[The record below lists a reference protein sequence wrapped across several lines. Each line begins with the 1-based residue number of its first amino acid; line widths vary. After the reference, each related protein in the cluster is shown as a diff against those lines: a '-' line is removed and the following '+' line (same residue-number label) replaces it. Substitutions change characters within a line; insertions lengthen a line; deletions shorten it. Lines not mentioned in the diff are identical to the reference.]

1 MKMFR
6 KFGFIVVVIALTICD
21 VTLAQDDEVS
31 DADELKIT
39 ALEALISAPPERALP
54 LVTKVL
60 QGNHSDEVKES
71 ALFILS
77 QIETPEAQALLLDT
91 ARQSSGDLQ
100 IEAIQMAGIG
110 GDPDTLAAL
119 RDIYT
124 NGDSDVREAVVEAYL
139 IAGDSQAIYE
149 IAVAAES
156 EDDFESAVEM
166 LAAMGAMDELRSLL
180 DSRGPSEGLVEAYII
195 ADDFETLNTMAMDG
209 SNPEVQIQAIEG
221 LGIVGDE
228 QANTVLLEIYRGA
241 DNADVKEA
249 AMDGM
254 LIADYDEGLLALY
267 RESQDTA
274 EKRELLEYLTMMD
287 SDEVWALIDEALEE
301 QQ

>member
-1 MKMFR
+1 MFR
-6 KFGFIVVVIALTICD
+6 KFGFIVVVIALAICD

-100 IEAIQMAGIG
+100 IDAIQMAGIG

-139 IAGDSQAIYE
+139 IAGDNQAIYE

-209 SNPEVQIQAIEG
+209 SNPDAQIQAIEG
-221 LGIVGDE
+221 LGIVGGE

-274 EKRELLEYLTMMD
+274 EKRDLLEYLTRMD
-287 SDEVWALIDEALEE
+287 SDEVWALIDDALEE

>member
-1 MKMFR
+1 MFR

-166 LAAMGAMDELRSLL
+166 LAAMGAMDELRRLL

>member
-1 MKMFR
+1 MIKQL
-6 KFGFIVVVIALTICD
+6 GIIATALAIALCN
-21 VTLAQDDEVS
+21 VALAQNSETS

-77 QIETPEAQALLLDT
+77 QIETPEAQALLLDA

-100 IEAIQMAGIG
+100 VEAIQMAGIG

-124 NGDSDVREAVVEAYL
+124 NGDSDVREAVIEAYL

-180 DSRGPSEGLVEAYII
+180 DSRGPSEGLVEAYIV

-267 RESQDTA
+267 RESEDTA
-274 EKRELLEYLTMMD
+274 EKRDLLEYLTRMD
-287 SDEVWALIDEALEE
+287 SDEVWALIDDALEE

>member
-149 IAVAAES
+149 IAFAAES

>member
-1 MKMFR
+1 MFR

-100 IEAIQMAGIG
+100 IDAIQMAGIG

-139 IAGDSQAIYE
+139 IAGDNQAIYE

-209 SNPEVQIQAIEG
+209 SNPDAQIQAIEG
-221 LGIVGDE
+221 LGIVGGE

-274 EKRELLEYLTMMD
+274 EKRDLLEYLTRMD
-287 SDEVWALIDEALEE
+287 SDEVWALIDDALEE

>member
-1 MKMFR
+1 MNKP
-6 KFGFIVVVIALTICD
+6 FGFFVTAVAIAMCN
-21 VTLAQDDEVS
+21 VALAQNDETS
-31 DADELKIT
+31 DADELRIT

-60 QGNHSDEVKES
+60 QGNHSDEVKGS

-91 ARQSSGDLQ
+91 ATQSSGDLQ

-110 GDPDTLAAL
+110 GNPETLAAL
-119 RDIYT
+119 KEIYA
-124 NGDSDVREAVVEAYL
+124 NGNNEIREAVVEAYL

-149 IAVAAES
+149 IALVAES
-156 EDDFESAVEM
+156 EDDFENSVEM
-166 LAAMGAMDELRSLL
+166 LAAMGAMEELRSLL
-180 DSRGPSEGLVEAYII
+180 DSRGPSEGLVVAYII
-195 ADDFETLNTMAMDG
+195 ADDFETLNSMAMDG
-209 SNPEVQIQAIEG
+209 SNPDVQIQAIEG
-221 LGIVGDE
+221 LGIVGGE
-228 QANTVLLEIYRGA
+228 QANAVLLEIYRGA
-241 DNADVKEA
+241 SNNDVKEA

-267 RESQDTA
+267 RESEDSA

-301 QQ
+301 RP

>member
-1 MKMFR
+1 MFR

-149 IAVAAES
+149 IAFAAES

>member
-1 MKMFR
+1 MIKQL
-6 KFGFIVVVIALTICD
+6 GFIATALAVALCN
-21 VTLAQDDEVS
+21 VALAQNSETS

-77 QIETPEAQALLLDT
+77 QIETPEAQALLLDA

-100 IEAIQMAGIG
+100 VEAIQMAGIG

-124 NGDSDVREAVVEAYL
+124 NGDSDVREAVIEAYL

-156 EDDFESAVEM
+156 EEDFESAVEM

-209 SNPEVQIQAIEG
+209 SNPDVQIQAIEG
-221 LGIVGDE
+221 LGIVGGE

-274 EKRELLEYLTMMD
+274 EKRDLLEYLTMMD

>member
-1 MKMFR
+1 MIKQL
-6 KFGFIVVVIALTICD
+6 GIIATALAIALCN
-21 VTLAQDDEVS
+21 VALAQNSETS

-77 QIETPEAQALLLDT
+77 QIETPEAQALLLDA

-100 IEAIQMAGIG
+100 VEAIQMAGIG

-124 NGDSDVREAVVEAYL
+124 NGDSDVREAVIEAYL

-209 SNPEVQIQAIEG
+209 SNPDVQIQAIEG
-221 LGIVGDE
+221 LGIVGGE

-274 EKRELLEYLTMMD
+274 EKRDLLEYLTRMD
-287 SDEVWALIDEALEE
+287 SDEVWALIDDALEE

>member
-1 MKMFR
+1 MIKQL
-6 KFGFIVVVIALTICD
+6 GIIATALAVALCN
-21 VTLAQDDEVS
+21 VALAQNSETS

-77 QIETPEAQALLLDT
+77 QIETPEAQALLLDA

-100 IEAIQMAGIG
+100 VEAIQMAGIG

-124 NGDSDVREAVVEAYL
+124 NGDSDVREAVIEAYL

-156 EDDFESAVEM
+156 EEDFESAVEM

-209 SNPEVQIQAIEG
+209 SNPDVQIQAIEG
-221 LGIVGDE
+221 LGIVGGE

-274 EKRELLEYLTMMD
+274 EKRDLLEYLTRMD
-287 SDEVWALIDEALEE
+287 SDEVWALIDDALEE

>member
-100 IEAIQMAGIG
+100 IDAIQMAGIG

-139 IAGDSQAIYE
+139 IAGDNQAIYE

-209 SNPEVQIQAIEG
+209 SNPDAQIQAIEG
-221 LGIVGDE
+221 LGIVGGE

-254 LIADYDEGLLALY
+254 LIADYDEGLLTLY

-274 EKRELLEYLTMMD
+274 EKRDLLEYLTMMD

>member
-1 MKMFR
+1 MFR
-6 KFGFIVVVIALTICD
+6 KFGFIVVVIALAICD

-100 IEAIQMAGIG
+100 IDAIQMAGIG

-139 IAGDSQAIYE
+139 IAGDNQAIYE

-209 SNPEVQIQAIEG
+209 SNPDVQIQAIEG
-221 LGIVGDE
+221 LGIVGGE

-274 EKRELLEYLTMMD
+274 EKRDLLEYLTRMD
-287 SDEVWALIDEALEE
+287 SDEVWALIDDALEE

>member
-1 MKMFR
+1 MIKQL
-6 KFGFIVVVIALTICD
+6 GIIATALAVALCN
-21 VTLAQDDEVS
+21 VALAQNSETS

-77 QIETPEAQALLLDT
+77 QIETPEAQALLLDA

-100 IEAIQMAGIG
+100 VEAIQMAGIG

-124 NGDSDVREAVVEAYL
+124 NGDSDVREAVVEDYL
-139 IAGDSQAIYE
+139 IAGDNQAIYE

-156 EDDFESAVEM
+156 EEDFESAVEM

-209 SNPEVQIQAIEG
+209 SNPDVQIQAIEG
-221 LGIVGDE
+221 LGIVGGE

-274 EKRELLEYLTMMD
+274 EKRDLLEYLTRMD
-287 SDEVWALIDEALEE
+287 SDEVWALIDDALEE

>member
-1 MKMFR
+1 MIKQL
-6 KFGFIVVVIALTICD
+6 GIIATALAIALCN
-21 VTLAQDDEVS
+21 VALAQNSETS

-77 QIETPEAQALLLDT
+77 QIETPEAQALLLDA

-100 IEAIQMAGIG
+100 VEAIQMAGIG

-124 NGDSDVREAVVEAYL
+124 NGDSDVREAVIEAYL

-166 LAAMGAMDELRSLL
+166 LAAMGAMEELRSLL

-209 SNPEVQIQAIEG
+209 SNPDVQIQAIEG
-221 LGIVGDE
+221 LGIVGGE

-274 EKRELLEYLTMMD
+274 EKRDLLEYLTRMD
-287 SDEVWALIDEALEE
+287 SDEVWALIDDALEE

>member
-1 MKMFR
+1 MFR
-6 KFGFIVVVIALTICD
+6 QFGFIVVVIALTICN

-31 DADELKIT
+31 EADELKIT

-77 QIETPEAQALLLDT
+77 QIETPEAQAILLDA

-100 IEAIQMAGIG
+100 VEAIQMAGIG

-149 IAVAAES
+149 IAAAAES

-195 ADDFETLNTMAMDG
+195 AHDFETLNTMAMDG
-209 SNPEVQIQAIEG
+209 SNPDVQIQAIEG
-221 LGIVGDE
+221 LGIVGGE
-228 QANTVLLEIYRGA
+228 QANAVLLEIYRGA

-267 RESQDTA
+267 RESQDAA

-287 SDEVWALIDEALEE
+287 SDDVWALIDEALEE

>member
-1 MKMFR
+1 MIKQL
-6 KFGFIVVVIALTICD
+6 GIIATALAVALCN
-21 VTLAQDDEVS
+21 VALAQNSETS

-77 QIETPEAQALLLDT
+77 QIETPEAQALLLDA

-100 IEAIQMAGIG
+100 VEAIQMAGIG

-156 EDDFESAVEM
+156 EEDFESAVEM

-195 ADDFETLNTMAMDG
+195 AHDFETLNTMAMDG
-209 SNPEVQIQAIEG
+209 SNPDAQIQAIEG
-221 LGIVGDE
+221 LGIVGGE

-274 EKRELLEYLTMMD
+274 EKRDLLEYLTMMD

>member
-1 MKMFR
+1 MLKQL
-6 KFGFIVVVIALTICD
+6 GLIVT
-21 VTLAQDDEVS
+21 TLAIAMCNVALAQNGETS

-110 GDPDTLAAL
+110 GDPETLAAL
-119 RDIYT
+119 KDIYAD
-124 NGDSDVREAVVEAYL
+124 GDNEIREAVIEAYL

-149 IAVAAES
+149 IALAAES
-156 EDDFESAVEM
+156 EDNFEDAVEM
-166 LAAMGAMDELRSLL
+166 LAAMGAMEELRSLL
-180 DSRGPSEGLVEAYII
+180 EGRGSSEGLVDAYII
-195 ADDFETLNTMAMDG
+195 ADDFEMLQQIAMDG
-209 SNPEVQIQAIEG
+209 SNIDVQMQAIEG
-221 LGIVGDE
+221 MGIVGGE
-228 QANTVLLEIYRGA
+228 NANAALLEIYRA
-241 DNADVKEA
+241 SDNEDVKEA
-249 AMDGM
+249 ALSGM
-254 LIADYDEGLLALY
+254 LIADYDEGILALY
-267 RESQDTA
+267 RESQSTA
-274 EKRELLEYLTMMD
+274 EKRDLLEYLTMMD
-287 SDEVWALIDEALEE
+287 SEEVWALIDEALEE

>member
-1 MKMFR
+1 MFG
-6 KFGFIVVVIALTICD
+6 KFGFIVVVIALTICN

-31 DADELKIT
+31 EADELKIT

-77 QIETPEAQALLLDT
+77 QIETPEAQALLLDA

-100 IEAIQMAGIG
+100 VEAIQMAGIG

-149 IAVAAES
+149 IAAAAES

-166 LAAMGAMDELRSLL
+166 LAAMGAMDELRGLL
-180 DSRGPSEGLVEAYII
+180 DSRGPSEGLVQAYII
-195 ADDFETLNTMAMDG
+195 AHDFETLNTMAMDG
-209 SNPEVQIQAIEG
+209 SNPDVQIQAIEG
-221 LGIVGDE
+221 LGIVGGE
-228 QANTVLLEIYRGA
+228 QANAVLLDIYRGA
-241 DNADVKEA
+241 NNEDVKGA

-267 RESQDTA
+267 RESEDTA

>member
-1 MKMFR
+1 MIKQL
-6 KFGFIVVVIALTICD
+6 GIIATALAIALCN
-21 VTLAQDDEVS
+21 VALAQNSETS

-77 QIETPEAQALLLDT
+77 QIETPEAQALLLDA

-100 IEAIQMAGIG
+100 VEAIQMAGIG

-209 SNPEVQIQAIEG
+209 SNPDVQIQAIEG
-221 LGIVGDE
+221 LGIVGGE

-267 RESQDTA
+267 RESEDTA
-274 EKRELLEYLTMMD
+274 EKRDLLEYLTRMD
-287 SDEVWALIDEALEE
+287 SDEVWALIDDALEE

>member
-1 MKMFR
+1 MIKQL
-6 KFGFIVVVIALTICD
+6 GIIATALAIALCN
-21 VTLAQDDEVS
+21 VALAQNSETS

-77 QIETPEAQALLLDT
+77 QIETPEAQALLLDA

-100 IEAIQMAGIG
+100 VEAIQMAGIG

-124 NGDSDVREAVVEAYL
+124 NGDSDVREAVIEAYL

-209 SNPEVQIQAIEG
+209 SNPDVQIQAIEG
-221 LGIVGDE
+221 LGIVGGE

-267 RESQDTA
+267 RESRGHR
-274 EKRELLEYLTMMD
+274 RETR
-287 SDEVWALIDEALEE
+287 SAGIPDEDG
-301 QQ
+301 Q

>member
-1 MKMFR
+1 MFG
-6 KFGFIVVVIALTICD
+6 KFGFIVVVIALTICN

-31 DADELKIT
+31 EADELKIT

-77 QIETPEAQALLLDT
+77 QIETPEAQALLLDA

-100 IEAIQMAGIG
+100 VEAIQMAGIG

-149 IAVAAES
+149 IAAAAES

-166 LAAMGAMDELRSLL
+166 LAAMGAMDELRGLL
-180 DSRGPSEGLVEAYII
+180 DSRGPSEGLVQAYII
-195 ADDFETLNTMAMDG
+195 AHDFETLNTMAMDG
-209 SNPEVQIQAIEG
+209 SNPDVQIQAIEG
-221 LGIVGDE
+221 LGIVGGE
-228 QANTVLLEIYRGA
+228 QANAVLLDIYRSA
-241 DNADVKEA
+241 NNEDVKGA

-267 RESQDTA
+267 RESEDTA

>member
-1 MKMFR
+1 MFR
-6 KFGFIVVVIALTICD
+6 KFGFIVVVIALAICD

-100 IEAIQMAGIG
+100 IDAIQMAGIG

-139 IAGDSQAIYE
+139 IAGDNQAIYE

-209 SNPEVQIQAIEG
+209 SNPDAQIQAIEG
-221 LGIVGDE
+221 LGIVGGE

-254 LIADYDEGLLALY
+254 LIADYDEGLLTLY

-274 EKRELLEYLTMMD
+274 EKRDLLEYLTMMD

>member
-1 MKMFR
+1 MIKQL
-6 KFGFIVVVIALTICD
+6 GIIATALAIALCN
-21 VTLAQDDEVS
+21 VALAQNSETS

-77 QIETPEAQALLLDT
+77 QIETPEAQALLLDA

-100 IEAIQMAGIG
+100 VEAIQMAGIG

-124 NGDSDVREAVVEAYL
+124 NGDSDVREAVIEAYL

-209 SNPEVQIQAIEG
+209 SNPDVQIQAIEG
-221 LGIVGDE
+221 LGIVGGE

-267 RESQDTA
+267 RESEDTA
-274 EKRELLEYLTMMD
+274 EKRDLLEYLTRMD
-287 SDEVWALIDEALEE
+287 SDEVWALIDDALEE

>member
-1 MKMFR
+1 MIKQL
-6 KFGFIVVVIALTICD
+6 GFIATALAIALCN
-21 VTLAQDDEVS
+21 VALAQNGETS

-77 QIETPEAQALLLDT
+77 QIETPEAQALLLDA

-100 IEAIQMAGIG
+100 VEAIQMAGIG

-156 EDDFESAVEM
+156 EEDFESAVEM

-209 SNPEVQIQAIEG
+209 SNPDVQIQAIEG
-221 LGIVGDE
+221 LGIVGGE

-274 EKRELLEYLTMMD
+274 EKRDLLEYLTRMD
-287 SDEVWALIDEALEE
+287 SDEVWALIDDALEE

>member
-1 MKMFR
+1 MIKQL
-6 KFGFIVVVIALTICD
+6 GIIATALAIALCN
-21 VTLAQDDEVS
+21 VALAQNSETS

-77 QIETPEAQALLLDT
+77 QIETPEAQALLLDA

-100 IEAIQMAGIG
+100 VEAIQMAGIG

-124 NGDSDVREAVVEAYL
+124 NGDSDVREAVIEAYL

-209 SNPEVQIQAIEG
+209 SNPDVQIQAIEG
-221 LGIVGDE
+221 LGIVGGE

>member
-1 MKMFR
+1 MFR

-100 IEAIQMAGIG
+100 IDAIQMAGIG

-139 IAGDSQAIYE
+139 IAGDNQAIYE

-209 SNPEVQIQAIEG
+209 SNPDVQIQAIEG
-221 LGIVGDE
+221 LGIVGGE

-274 EKRELLEYLTMMD
+274 EKRDLLEYLTRMD
-287 SDEVWALIDEALEE
+287 SDEVWALIDDALEE